1 MEKTN
6 AELKAEVE
14 RLQLAVYRGQQENYK
29 LRQQNKKKKLSEH
42 KHLTDETIKV
52 LKSRRS
58 TPLVLKSD
66 DNDEDCLYID
76 TDSIINRLG
85 ESVSHDR

>member
-29 LRQQNKKKKLSEH
+29 LRQQNKKK
-42 KHLTDETIKV
+42 
-52 LKSRRS
+52 
-58 TPLVLKSD
+58 
-66 DNDEDCLYID
+66 C
-76 TDSIINRLG
+76 
-85 ESVSHDR
+85 